1 MPALAWVIVIV
12 AIVAVV
18 ALVVRSAMRKR
29 RTQRLQQRFGPE
41 YDRTM
46 ETTGGRRQAEAEL
59 EARRKRRQQLDI
71 QPLAPASRQRYT
83 EQWTRTQNQ
92 FVDSPPEAVREAD
105 VLVIQV
111 MRERGYPVDNFE
123 QRSSDVSV
131 DHPDVVQNYRAAH
144 GISLANDQGQ
154 AGTED
159 LRQAMVHYRAL
170 FQDLLSAG
178 DDTGQMRE
186 AR

>member
-1 MPALAWVIVIV
+1 MPAWAWIII
-12 AIVAVV
+12 AVAVV
-18 ALVVRSAMRKR
+18 VALGLLLWAGMRGRRSR
-29 RTQRLQQRFGPE
+29 QLQDRFGPE
-41 YDRTM
+41 YDRTV
-46 ETTGGRRQAEAEL
+46 ESEGGRRQAEVEL
-59 EARRKRRQQLDI
+59 DARRKRREQLDI
-71 QPLAPASRQRYT
+71 RPLDPGSRQRY
-83 EQWTRTQNQ
+83 EEEWAGTQAR
-92 FVDSPPEAVREAD
+92 FVDSPAEAVREAD

-131 DHPDVVQNYRAAH
+131 DHPNVVENYRAAH
-144 GISLANDQGQ
+144 EISLANDQGQ

-170 FQDLLSAG
+170 FQDLMTAG
-178 DDTGQMRE
+178 EQDPRMRE

>member
-1 MPALAWVIVIV
+1 MPAWAWVIVIV
-12 AIVAVV
+12 AIVA
-18 ALVVRSAMRKR
+18 ALVVWSAMRKR
-29 RTQRLQQRFGPE
+29 RTQRLQQSFGPE

-46 ETTGGRRQAEAEL
+46 QTTGGRRQAEAEL
-59 EARRKRRQQLDI
+59 EARRKRREQLDVR
-71 QPLAPASRQRYT
+71 PLDPASRQRYS
-83 EQWTRTQNQ
+83 EQWAGTQSR
-92 FVDSPPEAVREAD
+92 FVDSPAEAVREAD

-131 DHPDVVQNYRAAH
+131 DHPHVVENYRSAH
-144 GISLANDQGQ
+144 AVSLANDQGQ

-170 FQDLLSAG
+170 FQDLLSTG
-178 DDTGQMRE
+178 ENTGQMRE

>member
-1 MPALAWVIVIV
+1 M
-12 AIVAVV
+12 
-18 ALVVRSAMRKR
+18 
-29 RTQRLQQRFGPE
+29 Q
-41 YDRTM
+41 
-46 ETTGGRRQAEAEL
+46 TTGGRRQAEAEL
-59 EARRKRRQQLDI
+59 EARRKRREQLDVR
-71 QPLAPASRQRYT
+71 PLDPASRQRYS
-83 EQWTRTQNQ
+83 EQWAGTQSR
-92 FVDSPPEAVREAD
+92 FVDSPAEAVREAD

-131 DHPDVVQNYRAAH
+131 DHPHVVENYRSAH
-144 GISLANDQGQ
+144 AVSLANDQGQ

-170 FQDLLSAG
+170 FQDLLSTG
-178 DDTGQMRE
+178 EDTGQMRE